1 MNYCAVDQSLV
12 GTGIVSHVDG
22 EYRYNLISTEKDK
35 ESESPSIDYTRRIL
49 EIKDLIRN
57 IVIEYEIK
65 SAAIEGLSFASK
77 GAVVFDLGGLQHI
90 IRELFFELNIYFIV
104 IPPKTLKKYWTGS
117 GNASK
122 QDMIDATK
130 KKNIDIPILKKYKG
144 GVMDFDDNIN
154 DACALLHFLMDY
166 DKMGKARLFED
177 KIEKSW

>member
-1 MNYCAVDQSLV
+1 MNYCAVDQSLT
-12 GTGIVSHVDG
+12 GTGIASFIDK
-22 EYRYNLISTEKDK
+22 EYRYNLISTKKDK
-35 ESESPSIDYTRRIL
+35 ETNAPSIDYTRRIL

-77 GAVVFDLGGLQHI
+77 GAVTFDLGGLQHV

-104 IPPKTLKKYWTGS
+104 VPPKTLKKYWTGN
-117 GNASK
+117 GNANK

-130 KKNIDIPILKKYKG
+130 NKNIDIPILKKYKG

-154 DACALLHFLMDY
+154 DACALLHFLIDL
-166 DKMGKARLFED
+166 DNGKASLFED